1 MACYG
6 PTKRGFLML
15 CDTSFVRRL
24 KFQFRVKNSG
34 RWQGKTVMSLGFL
47 LCLSVSPSHAD
58 VPPEQIGRLQK
69 DLTPLGSERGGN
81 ADGSIPA
88 WTGGLSSPPSGIGY
102 ERGKHLPDPFAA
114 DKPLLRVTGD
124 NAGVYDAFITR
135 GQKALLERHDSYFM
149 DIYPTRRSCAQPAHV
164 YKAAARNA
172 EVGELVAGGNGVA
185 KAIMASP
192 FPIPN
197 NGLEIVWNHTLRY
210 RGYKLQRQF
219 TAIPVNQS
227 GDYYE
232 ITVHDDAILRWSDPQ
247 KNSAE
252 ELDNISI
259 LYLLQTKA
267 PARSA
272 GYVVLVQESLNMSVE
287 ARRAWTYS
295 PGTRRVRR
303 APTIAYDNPGTNS
316 DGITTSD
323 SFGGFNGAPDR
334 FDWTMRGRSEKF
346 IVYNNFRRV
355 LTPYAEMIGKRHIN
369 QEVMRYEKHRVWE
382 VEGNLKDNFRHVYSR
397 RVFYIDEDTKGIVAT
412 EIYDGRGELWRVQEL
427 GGGVQYEL
435 PLCGGSGDTVYDL
448 VVGRYLMLGLI
459 NEEKPI
465 NFDASHLD
473 ADRYTP
479 ANIRRLGR

>member
-1 MACYG
+1 
-6 PTKRGFLML
+6 
-15 CDTSFVRRL
+15 
-24 KFQFRVKNSG
+24 
-34 RWQGKTVMSLGFL
+34 MSLKKIPVL
-47 LCLSVSPSHAD
+47 LGLLSALGLAQAK
-58 VPPEQIGRLQK
+58 VPPEQMARLDK

-81 ADGSIPA
+81 KDGSIPA
-88 WTGGLSSPPSGIGY
+88 WTGGLSSPPEDIGY
-102 ERGKHLPDPFAA
+102 EKGKHLPDPFAG
-114 DKPLLRVTGD
+114 DKPLFRVTGA
-124 NAGVYDAFITR
+124 NATDYDQFITR
-135 GQKALLERHDSYFM
+135 GQKALLERHDSYFL
-149 DIYPTRRSCAQPAHV
+149 DVYPTRRSCALPDYV
-164 YKAAARNA
+164 YKAARNNA
-172 EVGELVAGGNGVA
+172 LVGELVSDGNGVA
-185 KAIMASP
+185 EAIMASP

-227 GDYYE
+227 GDYYK

-247 KNSAE
+247 KRSAE

-259 LYLLQTKA
+259 YYLLQTKA

-272 GYVVLVQESLNMSVE
+272 GYVVLVQESLNMSIE

-334 FDWTMRGRSEKF
+334 FNWTVRGRSEKF
-346 IVYNNFRRV
+346 IAYNNYRRV
-355 LTPYAEMIGKRHIN
+355 LAPYDALVGKKHVN
-369 QEVMRYEKHRVWE
+369 QELMRYEKHRVWE
-382 VEGNLKDNFRHVYSR
+382 VEGNLKDNYRHVYSR

-412 EIYDGRGELWRVQEL
+412 EIYDGRGDLWRVQEL

-448 VVGRYLMLGLI
+448 MVGRYLMLGLI
-459 NEEKPI
+459 NEENPI
-465 NFDASHLD
+465 DFEASHLD
-473 ADRYTP
+473 ANRYTP
-479 ANIRRLGR
+479 SNIRRLGR

>member
-1 MACYG
+1 MRQISVLRALALVSAAAVTGLYG
-6 PTKRGFLML
+6 PVAEAK
-15 CDTSFVRRL
+15 
-24 KFQFRVKNSG
+24 
-34 RWQGKTVMSLGFL
+34 
-47 LCLSVSPSHAD
+47 
-58 VPPEQIGRLQK
+58 VPPEQVARLGA
-69 DLTPLGSERGGN
+69 DLTPLGSEKAGN

-88 WTGGLSSPPSGIGY
+88 WTGGITAPPQGIGY
-102 ERGKHLPDPFAA
+102 EKGKHLPDPFAA
-114 DKPLLRVTGD
+114 DKPLLRI
-124 NAGVYDAFITR
+124 NAENMDAHDAHLTR
-135 GQKALLERHDSYFM
+135 GQKALMAQYGSYFM
-149 DIYPTRRSCAQPAHV
+149 DIYPTRRSCAQPEHV
-164 YKAAARNA
+164 YKAAVKNA
-172 EVGELVAGGNGVA
+172 EIGELVAEGNGVS

-197 NGLEIVWNHTLRY
+197 NALELVWNHTLRY

-219 TAIPVNQS
+219 TAIPVNQN

-247 KNSAE
+247 KRSAE

-259 LYLLQTKA
+259 YYLLQTKA

-272 GYVVLVQESLNMSVE
+272 GYVVLVQESLNMAVE

-323 SFGGFNGAPDR
+323 SFGGYNGAPDR
-334 FDWTMRGRSEKF
+334 FDWRMRQRSEKY
-346 IVYNNFRRV
+346 IAYNNYRRV
-355 LTPYAEMIGKRHIN
+355 LVPYDALVGPQHIN
-369 QEVMRYEKHRVWE
+369 QEMMRYEKHRVWE
-382 VEGNLKDNFRHVYSR
+382 VEGVLKENFRHIYGR

-412 EIYDGRGELWRVQEL
+412 EIYDGRGQLWRVQEL

-448 VVGRYLMLGLI
+448 IVGRYLMLGLI

-465 NFDASHLD
+465 DFDASHLD
-473 ADRYTP
+473 ANRYTP
-479 ANIRRLGR
+479 SNIRRLGR

>member
-1 MACYG
+1 
-6 PTKRGFLML
+6 ML
-15 CDTSFVRRL
+15 FVTPFVRQS
-24 KFQFRVKNSG
+24 KCQTAVKNTG
-34 RWQGKTVMSLGFL
+34 RWRPKTVMSLGFL
-47 LCLSVSPSHAD
+47 VGLAVSPSAAD
-58 VPPEQIGRLQK
+58 VPPEQIARLQK
-69 DLTPLGSERGGN
+69 DLTPLGSERAGN

-88 WTGGLSSPPSGIGY
+88 WTGGLSSPPAGIGY
-102 ERGKHLPDPFAA
+102 EKGKHLPDPFAA
-114 DKPLLRVTGD
+114 DKPLFRVSGS
-124 NAGVYDAFITR
+124 NAGDYDAFITR
-135 GQKALLERHDSYFM
+135 GQKALMERHETYFM
-149 DIYPTRRSCAQPAHV
+149 DIYPSRRSCAHPEHV
-164 YKAAARNA
+164 YKAAVRNA
-172 EVGELVAGGNGVA
+172 EVGELVSDGNGVA
-185 KAIMASP
+185 NAIMASP

-210 RGYKLQRQF
+210 RGYKLQREF
-219 TAIPVNQS
+219 TAIPVNQN

-247 KNSAE
+247 KNNAE

-346 IVYNNFRRV
+346 IAYNNFRRV
-355 LTPYAEMIGKRHIN
+355 LTPYAEVVGKKHIN
-369 QEVMRYEKHRVWE
+369 QDVMRYEKHRVWE
-382 VEGNLKDNFRHVYSR
+382 VEGNLKDNFRHVYAR

-412 EIYDGRGELWRVQEL
+412 EIYDGRGDLWRVQEL

-435 PLCGGSGDTVYDL
+435 PLCGNSGDTVYDL
-448 VVGRYLMLGLI
+448 MVGRYLMLGLI

-465 NFDASHLD
+465 NFDAKHLD

-479 ANIRRLGR
+479 SNIRRLGR

>member
-1 MACYG
+1 MSFCKSFLTLSLSTLMA
-6 PTKRGFLML
+6 TAQAK
-15 CDTSFVRRL
+15 
-24 KFQFRVKNSG
+24 
-34 RWQGKTVMSLGFL
+34 
-47 LCLSVSPSHAD
+47 
-58 VPPEQIGRLQK
+58 VPPEQMARLDQ
-69 DLTPLGSERGGN
+69 DLTPLGSERGAN
-81 ADGSIPA
+81 KDGSIPA
-88 WTGGLSSPPSGIGY
+88 WTGGLTSPPEGIGY
-102 ERGKHLPDPFAA
+102 EKGKHLPDPFAA
-114 DKPLLRVTGD
+114 DKPLFRVTGA
-124 NAGVYDAFITR
+124 NADDYDQFITR
-135 GQKALLERHDSYFM
+135 GQRALLERHDSYFL
-149 DIYPTRRSCAQPAHV
+149 DVYPTRRSCALPDFV
-164 YKAAARNA
+164 YKAARNNA
-172 EVGELVAGGNGVA
+172 LIGELVSDGNGVA

-197 NGLEIVWNHTLRY
+197 NGLELVWNHTLRY

-227 GDYYE
+227 GDYYQ

-247 KNSAE
+247 KRNAE

-259 LYLLQTKA
+259 YYLLQTKA

-334 FDWTMRGRSEKF
+334 FDWTARGRSEKF
-346 IVYNNFRRV
+346 IAYNNYRRV
-355 LTPYAEMIGKRHIN
+355 LAPYQELVGKKHVN
-369 QEVMRYEKHRVWE
+369 QELMRYEKHRVWE

-412 EIYDGRGELWRVQEL
+412 EIYDGRGQLWRVQEL

-435 PLCGGSGDTVYDL
+435 PLCGGSGDTIYDL
-448 VVGRYLMLGLI
+448 MVGRYLMVGLI

-465 NFDASHLD
+465 DFDASHLD
-473 ADRYTP
+473 AGRYTP
-479 ANIRRLGR
+479 SNIRRLGR

>member
-1 MACYG
+1 
-6 PTKRGFLML
+6 
-15 CDTSFVRRL
+15 
-24 KFQFRVKNSG
+24 
-34 RWQGKTVMSLGFL
+34 MSLRNFSFM
-47 LCLSVSPSHAD
+47 LSVLLACAGAQAK
-58 VPPEQIGRLQK
+58 VPPEQMARLDA

-81 ADGSIPA
+81 KDGSIPA
-88 WTGGLSSPPSGIGY
+88 WTGGITSPPQGIGY
-102 ERGKHLPDPFAA
+102 EKGKHLPDPFAA
-114 DKPLLRVTGD
+114 DKPLFRVTGA
-124 NAGVYDAFITR
+124 NAGEYDRFITR

-149 DIYPTRRSCAQPAHV
+149 DIYPSRRSCAQPEFV
-164 YKAAARNA
+164 YKAARNNA
-172 EVGELVAGGNGVA
+172 LVGELVAEGNGVSE
-185 KAIMASP
+185 AIMASP

-227 GDYYE
+227 GDYYQ

-247 KNSAE
+247 KRNAE

-259 LYLLQTKA
+259 YYLLQTKA

-272 GYVVLVQESLNMSVE
+272 GFVVLVQESLNMAVE

-334 FDWTMRGRSEKF
+334 FNWTMRGRSEKF
-346 IVYNNFRRV
+346 IAYNNYRRV
-355 LTPYAEMIGKRHIN
+355 LVPYDELVGKHHIN
-369 QEVMRYEKHRVWE
+369 QQVMRYEKHRVWE
-382 VEGNLKDNFRHVYSR
+382 VEGNLKENFRHVYAR

-412 EIYDGRGELWRVQEL
+412 EIYDGRGDLWRVQEL

-448 VVGRYLMLGLI
+448 MVGRYLMTGLI
-459 NEEKPI
+459 NEEAPI
-465 NFDASHLD
+465 DFDASHLD
-473 ADRYTP
+473 ANRYTP
-479 ANIRRLGR
+479 SNIRRLGR

>member
-1 MACYG
+1 M
-6 PTKRGFLML
+6 
-15 CDTSFVRRL
+15 
-24 KFQFRVKNSG
+24 SG
-34 RWQGKTVMSLGFL
+34 KLWKTRTIEVAVTTVVAVVAALYAGAA
-47 LCLSVSPSHAD
+47 VAK
-58 VPPEQIGRLQK
+58 VPKAQTERLQA

-88 WTGGLSSPPSGIGY
+88 WTGGISAPPEGIGY
-102 ERGKHLPDPFAA
+102 KPGAHLPDPFAA
-114 DKPLLRVTGD
+114 DKPLVRVTGA
-124 NAGVYDAFITR
+124 NAANHDAYITR
-135 GQKALLERHDSYFM
+135 GQKALLERHSTYFL
-149 DIYPTRRSCAQPAHV
+149 DVYPSRRSCALPDFV
-164 YKAAARNA
+164 YKAAAKNTR
-172 EVGELVAGGNGVA
+172 VGELVADGNGVA

-210 RGYKLQRQF
+210 RGYKLQREF
-219 TAIPVNQS
+219 TAIPVNQN
-227 GDYYE
+227 GDYYQ

-247 KNSAE
+247 MGAAE
-252 ELDNISI
+252 DLENISI

-267 PARSA
+267 PSRSA
-272 GYVVLVQESLNMSVE
+272 GYVVLVQETLNMAIE

-323 SFGGFNGAPDR
+323 SFGGYNGAPDR
-334 FDWTMRGRSEKF
+334 FNWTVRGRSEKY
-346 IVYNNFRRV
+346 IAYNNYRRV
-355 LTPYAEMIGKRHIN
+355 LTPYKELISKHHIN

-382 VEGNLKDNFRHVYSR
+382 VVGTLKDSYRHLYSK
-397 RVFYIDEDTKGIVAT
+397 RVFYIDEDTQGIVAT
-412 EIYDGRGELWRVQEL
+412 EIYDGRGGLWRVQEL

-448 VVGRYLMLGLI
+448 QVGRYLMLGLI
-459 NEEKPI
+459 NEEKPVDF
-465 NFDASHLD
+465 NADHLD
-473 ADRYTP
+473 AKRYTP

>member
-1 MACYG
+1 
-6 PTKRGFLML
+6 ML
-15 CDTSFVRRL
+15 FVTPFVRQS
-24 KFQFRVKNSG
+24 KCQTAVKNTG
-34 RWQGKTVMSLGFL
+34 RWRTKTVMSLGFL
-47 LCLSVSPSHAD
+47 VGLAVSPSAAD
-58 VPPEQIGRLQK
+58 VPPEQIARLQK
-69 DLTPLGSERGGN
+69 DLTPLGSERAGN

-88 WTGGLSSPPSGIGY
+88 WTGGLSSPPAGIGY
-102 ERGKHLPDPFAA
+102 EKGKHLPDPFAA
-114 DKPLLRVTGD
+114 DKPLFRVSGS
-124 NAGVYDAFITR
+124 NAGDYDAFITR
-135 GQKALLERHDSYFM
+135 GQNALMERHETYFM
-149 DIYPTRRSCAQPAHV
+149 DIYPSRRSCAHPEHV
-164 YKAAARNA
+164 YKAAVRNA
-172 EVGELVAGGNGVA
+172 EVGELVSDGNGVA
-185 KAIMASP
+185 NAIMASP

-210 RGYKLQRQF
+210 RGYKLQREF
-219 TAIPVNQS
+219 TAIPVNQN

-247 KNSAE
+247 KNNAE

-346 IVYNNFRRV
+346 IAYNNFRRV
-355 LTPYAEMIGKRHIN
+355 LTPYAEVVGKKHIN
-369 QEVMRYEKHRVWE
+369 QDVMRYEKHRVWE
-382 VEGNLKDNFRHVYSR
+382 VEGNLKDNFRHVYAR

-412 EIYDGRGELWRVQEL
+412 EIYDGRGDLWRVQEL

-435 PLCGGSGDTVYDL
+435 PLCGNSGDTVYDL
-448 VVGRYLMLGLI
+448 MVGRYLMLGLI

-465 NFDASHLD
+465 NFDAKHLD

-479 ANIRRLGR
+479 SNIRRLGR